1 MNENP
6 WKKFGCVIA
15 FFLFAAISCW
25 ATAESLQM
33 LLPDLPSILCWII
46 TIGFFIIASYGTKL
60 ITDSCNQDIY
70 VTKRSSKLLGGFI
83 LVIVFWLFC
92 SMPTNTHTFF
102 FRNLIVNVVTKDI
115 STTQGLLLQIKDNTV
130 TETKISAKCA
140 EVRNKV
146 DIKLG
151 ELEAEI
157 MNDANPGFGPKAK
170 EILRDFADILGVA
183 KIEPLTYKGLAKQDR
198 QKLCDSY
205 RSKIYLLMDNKLM
218 NIRKEMTPPN
228 DNYRKV
234 ANISW
239 KNLEITRR
247 DIGNEVLCLTDA
259 EDVGTIC
266 QKLDEGYTTI
276 KTYKE
281 FVDFQDE
288 TQKEHYTKE
297 NAETDVKRLLSV
309 YDVWIDFIKG
319 KFGGWKFA
327 FWILMSILVD
337 IAAFVFFDIAFK
349 KEQ

>member
-6 WKKFGCVIA
+6 LKKASFAVGY
-15 FFLFAAISCW
+15 FLLAAISCW

-33 LLPDLPSILCWII
+33 LLPDLPSLLCWTI
-46 TIGFFIIASYGTKL
+46 TICFFVIASLGTKMM
-60 ITDSCNQDIY
+60 IDSLNQNIY
-70 VTKRSSKLLGGFI
+70 VEKRGLRLIGGI
-83 LVIVFWLFC
+83 VLVFVFWLFC

-102 FRNLIVNVVTKDI
+102 FRNLVGNMVTKDV
-115 STTQGLLLQIKDNTV
+115 STTQGLLAQIRDNTV
-130 TETKISAKCA
+130 TEGKIQAKCA

-170 EILRDFADILGVA
+170 DILRDFADILGVA
-183 KIEPLTYKGLAKQDR
+183 KVDPLTYKGLAKQDR
-198 QKLCDSY
+198 QRLCDAY
-205 RSKIYLLMDNKLM
+205 RNKIYILMNNKIM

-234 ANISW
+234 ADMSW
-239 KNLEITRR
+239 KNLEIVKRAI
-247 DIGNEVLCLTDA
+247 DNEELCLTDA
-259 EDVGTIC
+259 DDIATIC
-266 QKLDEGYTTI
+266 KRLDEGYVTV

-281 FVDFQDE
+281 FVNFQDE
-288 TQKEHYTKE
+288 IQKDHYTKD

-309 YDVWIDFIKG
+309 YDVWIDFVEG

-327 FWILMSILVD
+327 FWILISILVD
-337 IAAFVFFDIAFK
+337 IAAFVFFDLAFK
-349 KEQ
+349 KE